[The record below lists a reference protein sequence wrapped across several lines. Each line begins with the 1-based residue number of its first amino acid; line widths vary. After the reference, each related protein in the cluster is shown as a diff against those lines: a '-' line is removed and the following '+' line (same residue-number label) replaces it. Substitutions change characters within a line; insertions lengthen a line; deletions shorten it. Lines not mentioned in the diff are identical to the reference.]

1 MAIIKLDGGYNALPI
16 SYKRGNPIPLDT
28 TAVWYDEAELRA
40 YAASGVTA
48 YVGQVL
54 SLVSEVK
61 NTEGEVIGHTSTAY
75 IIADTNG
82 TLEPIGTAP
91 VGDDTS
97 IVVAEDGTV
106 SLKGID
112 GLVFEREVTGADGQT
127 TTEEV
132 KYQPLMTKNGLV
144 WIEPSKTTVE
154 GLATLIGDLT
164 DRVDT
169 LEEVVG
175 DAEGGLVKGL
185 ADEIKRADDAEK
197 ALAASIKAITDD
209 YVKANDIA
217 NFETKENVKKVA
229 DDLAAYK
236 TSNDAELAKKA
247 TIDALNELK
256 GRVDAFLTGDG
267 ATDALDSLQELIEY
281 INSHDDLELSYILGD
296 IANLESAVSDL
307 EADTDRHGS
316 AIENLQNNI
325 YELSVMTGLIPELDG
340 SRSFNTLPEQI
351 ADAKAEAIADAEGKI
366 ATALETAAAD
376 ATAKAEQALADAK
389 ADAKQYATKDYVG
402 TIPSDYSAQKDV
414 ISYINKKAEETL
426 AAAQGGSS
434 ETAAS
439 VKQQLDNY
447 KSENLAKFEKL
458 EGIEAGAEV
467 NVIESVVAK
476 DKNTLL
482 GTSEIVTAGK
492 TVTIDDS
499 KIVAAIADAKLAG
512 TNAQNAAE
520 AAQNKANSNESAI
533 GALDGRM
540 GTAEGKINE
549 HATALATHATEYATL
564 VGRVD
569 GHDTAIAGK
578 ADNSTVISL
587 TEIVNGHTTSIQTL
601 GTQKA
606 NAADVYNK
614 EQVYT
619 KAEIGKITENK
630 TLVDMIDEAKQAAI
644 TAATYNDTEV
654 RTLIGNNATA
664 INDITKDGGAIA
676 VAVKAEADR
685 AKGIEADLEGRLA
698 EVETFFA
705 AVETPD
711 ETIDTLAEIVK
722 YIESD
727 KSGAAELTAAVN
739 KNTGDITALTA
750 RVAANETAISTTL
763 PAAIGQALT
772 DAKKYTDDKFAEIV
786 LADIVATEVE
796 GVVTKTAKAGLI
808 APEVDKFEVDDGK
821 VTKISTDLLA
831 QGSMTLVL
839 NGGNAKA

>member
-54 SLVSEVK
+54 SLVSDVK
-61 NTEGEVIGHTSTAY
+61 NDEGAVIGHTSTAY

-91 VGDDTS
+91 IGDETS
-97 IVVAEDGTV
+97 IAVAEDGTV

-112 GLVFEREVTGADGQT
+112 ELVFEREVTGEDGQT

-154 GLATLIGDLT
+154 GLALLIGDLT
-164 DRVDT
+164 DRVDA

-185 ADEIKRADDAEK
+185 ADEIKRAGDAEK
-197 ALAASIKAITDD
+197 ALAASIQAIVDD
-209 YVKANDIA
+209 YIKADDIKD
-217 NFETKENVKKVA
+217 FETKENVKKVA
-229 DDLAAYK
+229 DDLATYK
-236 TSNDAELAKKA
+236 TEVATELDKKA
-247 TIDALNELK
+247 TVDALNALK
-256 GRVDAFLTGDG
+256 DRVDAFLTGDG
-267 ATDALDSLQELIEY
+267 ASDALDSLQELIEY
-281 INSHDDLELSYILGD
+281 INTHDDYELASILVTLSELETAIAEHTSDLSNHGMRIEE
-296 IANLESAVSDL
+296 LESTSY
-307 EADTDRHGS
+307 
-316 AIENLQNNI
+316 Q
-325 YELSVMTGLIPELDG
+325 LSVLTGLLPE
-340 SRSFNTLPEQI
+340 SENSQSFYTLPEQI
-351 ADAKAEAIADAEGKI
+351 ADAKTAAISDAEGKI

-458 EGIEAGAEV
+458 EGIEPGAEV

-476 DKNTLL
+476 DGNTIL

-499 KIVAAIADAKLAG
+499 KIVAAIANAKLAG

-540 GTAEGKINE
+540 GTAEGQINDNIAAIAA
-549 HATALATHATEYATL
+549 HAFEYAEL
-564 VGRVD
+564 KGVVE
-569 GHDTAIAGK
+569 GHGTAIGNK
-578 ADNSTVISL
+578 ADTSVVTAL
-587 TEIVNGHTTSIQTL
+587 TEIVNGHTASIQTL

-619 KAEIGKITENK
+619 KAEIGKIADNK
-630 TLVDMIDEAKQAAI
+630 TLVDMIDDAKKAAI
-644 TAATYNDTEV
+644 TAATYNDSEV

-664 INDITKDGGAIA
+664 IADITKDGGAIA

-685 AKGIEADLEGRLA
+685 AKGIEAGLEGRLA
-698 EVETFFA
+698 DVETFFA
-705 AVETPD
+705 AVDKTED
-711 ETIDTLAEIVK
+711 VIDTLTEIVS

-727 KSGAAELTAAVN
+727 KSGAAELTASVN

-750 RVAANETAISTTL
+750 RVAANETAIGTTL
-763 PAAIGQALT
+763 PAAIGQALV